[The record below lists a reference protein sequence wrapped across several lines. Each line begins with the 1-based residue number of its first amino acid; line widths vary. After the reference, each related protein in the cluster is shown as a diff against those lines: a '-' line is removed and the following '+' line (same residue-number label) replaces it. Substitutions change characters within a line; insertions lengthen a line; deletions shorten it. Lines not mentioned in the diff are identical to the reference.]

1 MFVVFV
7 SEDIIF
13 IVSILRYLQ
22 GDNIPKGNSGQK
34 AMHLPLRLESIGS
47 ISKFFLSLVYSAIP
61 RIIFLDFICKLLFK
75 HLTNSLNVIFLAI
88 YFIPGFLYNFLIL
101 PLLLLILLVFKVF
114 YYPFCYFYYYF
125 W

>member
-7 SEDIIF
+7 SEDLTF

-22 GDNIPKGNSGQK
+22 GDNTPKGNSGQK
-34 AMHLPLRLESIGS
+34 AMHLSLRLESIGS

-75 HLTNSLNVIFLAI
+75 HLTNLLDLFFLA
-88 YFIPGFLYNFLIL
+88 FLLFLVSYINF
-101 PLLLLILLVFKVF
+101 
-114 YYPFCYFYYYF
+114 
-125 W
+125 